1 MQWQYGASNKHIGA
15 MLELLKGELG
25 EIVRAGGELPKQV
38 TAADG
43 LMKKQVC
50 STCVWSIRHAF
61 YPSIIITGGSARC
74 EVAWLCR
81 MQQLHLG

>member
-1 MQWQYGASNKHIGA
+1 

-43 LMKKQVC
+43 LMKKQVLLNL
-50 STCVWSIRHAF
+50 CVVH
-61 YPSIIITGGSARC
+61 
-74 EVAWLCR
+74 
-81 MQQLHLG
+81 